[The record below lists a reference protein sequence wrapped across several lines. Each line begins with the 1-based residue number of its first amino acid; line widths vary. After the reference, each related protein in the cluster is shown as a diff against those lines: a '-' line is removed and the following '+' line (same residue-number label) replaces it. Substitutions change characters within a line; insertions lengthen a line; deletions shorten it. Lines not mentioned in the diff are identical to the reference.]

1 MPAGSTPPL
10 PTDVGVVRGDA
21 PTDGGW
27 EHPPTPPT
35 ARWWHTEHSKAG
47 MSDDFRVTV
56 LAVSR
61 PFVLC

>member
-10 PTDVGVVRGDA
+10 PTYEDVEVVRGDA

-35 ARWWHTEHSKAG
+35 TRTVVPAAVLWH
-47 MSDDFRVTV
+47 
-56 LAVSR
+56 LASMQ
-61 PFVLC
+61 